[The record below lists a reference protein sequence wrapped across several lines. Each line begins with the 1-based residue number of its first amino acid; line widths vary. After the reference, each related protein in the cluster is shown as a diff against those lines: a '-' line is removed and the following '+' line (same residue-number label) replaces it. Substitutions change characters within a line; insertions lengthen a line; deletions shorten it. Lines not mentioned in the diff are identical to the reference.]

1 MSLSQDKKIDILT
14 FAETEQ
20 KPFALASGALA
31 FECFMPHLE
40 ALVLDAIYNIL
51 KFSDQKQSIKQL
63 LSREESFDPVYA
75 NKVFAACKRFRL
87 QCEQKQKVEGEEDEA
102 ETDWSIIRST
112 EVEEENKVPNERTEA
127 ETTVES

>member
-51 KFSDQKQSIKQL
+51 KFSD
-63 LSREESFDPVYA
+63 
-75 NKVFAACKRFRL
+75 
-87 QCEQKQKVEGEEDEA
+87 
-102 ETDWSIIRST
+102 
-112 EVEEENKVPNERTEA
+112 
-127 ETTVES
+127 